1 LQIIADGNFNQGGVS
16 LQIDFDKRIIK
27 AVKQVKTADLFN
39 REIKVLQEINKR
51 SAGLSDD

>member
-51 SAGLSDD
+51 SVGLSDD

>member
-1 LQIIADGNFNQGGVS
+1 MQIIADGNFNQGGVS

>member
-1 LQIIADGNFNQGGVS
+1 MQIIADGNFNQGGVS

-51 SAGLSDD
+51 SVGLSDD